1 MKTLR
6 DILETVLIALVIA
19 ILVRSFVVE
28 RFVVD
33 GPSMEPTMWTDESL
47 MVFKIAYRFGQPKR
61 GDIVVFQYR
70 YNPQKDYIKRVIA
83 VGGDTVEM
91 RLGRVYVNGQQR
103 EEPYVLNPGFYNM
116 NVTTVPEGT
125 IYVMGD
131 NRTNSEDSR
140 MFGPVSLGQ
149 LKGKAVLR
157 IWPLKSMGVLR

>member
-1 MKTLR
+1 
-6 DILETVLIALVIA
+6 
-19 ILVRSFVVE
+19 
-28 RFVVD
+28 
-33 GPSMEPTMWTDESL
+33 
-47 MVFKIAYRFGQPKR
+47 
-61 GDIVVFQYR
+61 
-70 YNPQKDYIKRVIA
+70 
-83 VGGDTVEM
+83 M

>member
-19 ILVRSFVVE
+19 VLVRSFVVE
-28 RFVVD
+28 RFIVE

-47 MVFKIAYRFGQPKR
+47 MVLKIAYRFGEPKR
-61 GDIVVFQYR
+61 GDIVVFQYP

-83 VGGDTVEM
+83 VGGDTIEM

-125 IYVMGD
+125 VYVMGD

-149 LKGKAVLR
+149 LKGKAVFR
-157 IWPLKSMGVLR
+157 IWPLKSMGGLR